1 MSRSAVSKIA
11 WMGKARTLAFWFL
24 ALLVAASI
32 GGLLGVKPAGAAE
45 FRVNSTADA
54 ADALLGDGQCS
65 TEVLPVGTRG
75 ICTLR
80 AAIEEANANDAS
92 VSDTITF
99 SSGLSGTITLTQG
112 ELAIANDNTTGPD
125 LTIEGPEGSGLTVNA
140 NNSSRVFLVGSGAD
154 VAIDRIT
161 ITGGR
166 AEGSTPD
173 NIQSQGGGILSY
185 GNLTLTNSTVSG
197 NTATNA
203 SGGIYNVFGALT
215 ITNST
220 VSANTS
226 TNSSGGGI
234 YNAGTARLTNTIV
247 ARNRAT
253 ADPDVGGMAFDS
265 EGNNLIGNTGGSTGW
280 SASDLLNQQKP
291 LLGPLQNN
299 GGPTNTLALWPGSP
313 AIDAADNDRCPAVDQ
328 RGITRKDGDGDR
340 TVICDIGAYERSDL
354 SSPKVS
360 STTPPTGATGVKRR
374 TNLTAAFSEKMTRT
388 TLNKSTFKL
397 FKVNSNGSTTQI
409 TNVTVSSSTD
419 GLNVTLNPSNLLAA
433 NTKYK
438 VVVSTQARDLAGN
451 QLDQSPTKADK
462 QQKAW
467 TFKTGG

>member
-1 MSRSAVSKIA
+1 
-11 WMGKARTLAFWFL
+11 MGKARTLAFWFL

-203 SGGIYNVFGALT
+203 S
-215 ITNST
+215 
-220 VSANTS
+220 
-226 TNSSGGGI
+226 GGI

>member
-1 MSRSAVSKIA
+1 
-11 WMGKARTLAFWFL
+11 
-24 ALLVAASI
+24 
-32 GGLLGVKPAGAAE
+32 
-45 FRVNSTADA
+45 
-54 ADALLGDGQCS
+54 
-65 TEVLPVGTRG
+65 
-75 ICTLR
+75 
-80 AAIEEANANDAS
+80 
-92 VSDTITF
+92 
-99 SSGLSGTITLTQG
+99 LSGTITLTQG
-112 ELAIANDNTTGPD
+112 ELGIANDNITGPD
-125 LTIEGPEGSGLTVNA
+125 LTIEGPEGSGLTVSA
-140 NNSSRVFLVGSGAD
+140 NNSSRVFLVGSDAD
-154 VAIDRIT
+154 VAIDRLT

-173 NIQSQGGGILSY
+173 NIQSQGGGILSF
-185 GNLTLTNSTVSG
+185 GNLTFTNSTVSG

-226 TNSSGGGI
+226 SNKGGGILSYGTLMLTHSTVSANTSTNGSGGGI

-451 QLDQSPTKADK
+451 QLDQSPTKAGK

>member
-203 SGGIYNVFGALT
+203 SGGIYN
-215 ITNST
+215 
-220 VSANTS
+220 
-226 TNSSGGGI
+226 
-234 YNAGTARLTNTIV
+234 AGTARLTNTIV

-419 GLNVTLNPSNLLAA
+419 GLKVTLNPSNLLAA

-438 VVVSTQARDLAGN
+438 AVVSTQARDLAGN
-451 QLDQSPTKADK
+451 QLDQSPTKAGK

>member
-1 MSRSAVSKIA
+1 
-11 WMGKARTLAFWFL
+11 MGKARTLAFWFL

-203 SGGIYNVFGALT
+203 SGGIYN
-215 ITNST
+215 
-220 VSANTS
+220 
-226 TNSSGGGI
+226 
-234 YNAGTARLTNTIV
+234 AGTARLTNTIV

-409 TNVTVSSSTD
+409 TNMTVSSSTD

-451 QLDQSPTKADK
+451 QLDQSPTKAGK

-467 TFKTGG
+467 TFKTGGYST

>member
-203 SGGIYNVFGALT
+203 SGGIYN
-215 ITNST
+215 
-220 VSANTS
+220 
-226 TNSSGGGI
+226 
-234 YNAGTARLTNTIV
+234 AGTARLTNTIV

-409 TNVTVSSSTD
+409 TNMTVSSSTD

-438 VVVSTQARDLAGN
+438 AVVSTQARDLAGN
-451 QLDQSPTKADK
+451 QLDQSPTKAGK